1 MDRSQLPPRLARLAH
16 LDRYHRLRD
25 GHEDARSDANSDG
38 SGTRC
43 GQCCYDRSLERYHA
57 YSDDDDDDGG
67 CSVARARQQTLRL
80 YRSLLIFVP
89 PCVFTLGGL
98 SHIAE
103 PNSIPS
109 ISLVS
114 YSRLDSVVPYKSFC
128 LPTCKGLRKLA
139 HEAVRPARVLCGAL
153 SGSCRAVYTLLLLRF
168 LSLERAFQL
177 KTIRLPR

>member
-43 GQCCYDRSLERYHA
+43 GQCCYERSLERYHA
-57 YSDDDDDDGG
+57 YSDDDDDGG
-67 CSVARARQQTLRL
+67 CSVARARQQALRL

-89 PCVFTLGGL
+89 PCVFTLGG
-98 SHIAE
+98 SPHVVE

-114 YSRLDSVVPYKSFC
+114 
-128 LPTCKGLRKLA
+128 LP
-139 HEAVRPARVLCGAL
+139 AL
-153 SGSCRAVYTLLLLRF
+153 IL
-168 LSLERAFQL
+168 
-177 KTIRLPR
+177 